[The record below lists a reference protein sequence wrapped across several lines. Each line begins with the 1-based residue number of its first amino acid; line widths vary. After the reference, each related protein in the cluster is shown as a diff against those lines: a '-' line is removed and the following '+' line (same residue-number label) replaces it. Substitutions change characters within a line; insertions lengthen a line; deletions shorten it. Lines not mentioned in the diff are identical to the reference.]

1 MGETLYTI
9 GTDQQQAWMKKTVF
23 HLEDTV
29 TLNREHI
36 LSMLQKLQHTMSRSH
51 FIKSIR
57 KFGISIILK
66 RTGIKPD
73 DIKDRLKRMYDEH
86 LIMFVMNP
94 NVGVYGWGLY
104 YWVVKLKDG
113 TDPKVKAEF
122 AKWYQNKD
130 DICTGYLAEGDFRFL

>member
-1 MGETLYTI
+1 
-9 GTDQQQAWMKKTVF
+9 
-23 HLEDTV
+23 
-29 TLNREHI
+29 
-36 LSMLQKLQHTMSRSH
+36 
-51 FIKSIR
+51 
-57 KFGISIILK
+57 
-66 RTGIKPD
+66 
-73 DIKDRLKRMYDEH
+73 MYDEH

-130 DICTGYLAEGDFRFL
+130 DICTGYLAEGDFDFFNGNHMRVRQSSCRCYPAMERQTGSRICTSLPNQSRCQGIIGEPVGCSGRQIQKIYFWRRTEEEIP